1 MFNEKLTLAYLYLFD
16 IMDLSDLVWIND
28 ADLDTLEYSG
38 WKLEMRENYHLMVDL
53 LKFIFS

>member
-1 MFNEKLTLAYLYLFD
+1 
-16 IMDLSDLVWIND
+16 MDVSDLVWIND
-28 ADLDTLEYSG
+28 ADLDTLEYCG